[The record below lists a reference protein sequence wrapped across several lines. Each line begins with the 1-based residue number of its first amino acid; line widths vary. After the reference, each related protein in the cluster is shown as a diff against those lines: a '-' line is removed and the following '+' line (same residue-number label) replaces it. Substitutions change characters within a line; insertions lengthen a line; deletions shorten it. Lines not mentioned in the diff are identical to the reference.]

1 MKIAIVLN
9 ATWNIVN
16 FRLSLIR
23 SLIVEGHDVWVIS
36 PRDSYVSVLKSE
48 GIQYLDIYMD
58 NKGMSPFRDLRTMAS
73 FINCYIGHRFD
84 LVLHYTVK
92 PVIYGGL
99 VSRVL
104 GIPTISTI
112 TGLGTVFIRETL
124 VTRLVRTLYRLS
136 QKKAHH
142 IFFHN
147 NDDMVLFLRDEMIRP
162 ELASIVPGSGINT
175 DYFRSAS
182 TSKGVSDD
190 HVFLLVARML
200 RDKGVNEFVEAA
212 RLIRDKQS
220 RIRFQLLGPLDV
232 ENNTAIPSK
241 TIDAWVA
248 EGVVEYYPPVDD
260 VRPYLE
266 RASCVVLPSYREG
279 LPRTLLEAAAMGKPL
294 IATDTPG
301 CRDVV
306 LDGENGYLCRVADVD
321 DLAKKMRAMVDL
333 SLDERTEMGEA
344 SRRHIVEN
352 FDEKRVISCY
362 LDVIDGLS
370 GFVKK
375 SHKP

>member
-9 ATWNIVN
+9 TTWNVVN
-16 FRLSLIR
+16 FRLPLIR
-23 SLIVEGHDVWVIS
+23 SLISEGHDVCVVS
-36 PRDSYVSVLKSE
+36 PRDSYVSALESE
-48 GIQYLDIYMD
+48 GIRHVDIYMD
-58 NKGMSPFRDLRTMAS
+58 NKGISPFRDMKTVVS
-73 FINCYIGHRFD
+73 FFKCYVRHRFD

-124 VTRLVRTLYRLS
+124 VTRLVRILYWLS
-136 QKKAHH
+136 QKKAYH
-142 IFFHN
+142 IFFQN
-147 NDDMVLFLRDEMIRP
+147 SDDMALFLRYEMICP

-175 DYFRSAS
+175 DYFHSVS
-182 TSKGVSDD
+182 TSKDVSDN

-220 RIRFQLLGPLDV
+220 RVRFQLLGPLDV
-232 ENNTAIPSK
+232 ENNTAISSD
-241 TIDAWVA
+241 TIDAWVT
-248 EGVVEYYPPVDD
+248 EGVVEYYPSVDD

-266 RASCVVLPSYREG
+266 RAFCVVLPSYREG

-306 LDGENGYLCRVADVD
+306 LDGENGYLCRVADAK
-321 DLAKKMRAMVDL
+321 DLAEKMTAMVSL
-333 SLDERTEMGEA
+333 SFDELSRMGEI
-344 SRRHIVEN
+344 SRGHVVDN
-352 FDEKRVISCY
+352 FGEKRVISCY
-362 LDVIDGLS
+362 LDVINDL
-370 GFVKK
+370 
-375 SHKP
+375 